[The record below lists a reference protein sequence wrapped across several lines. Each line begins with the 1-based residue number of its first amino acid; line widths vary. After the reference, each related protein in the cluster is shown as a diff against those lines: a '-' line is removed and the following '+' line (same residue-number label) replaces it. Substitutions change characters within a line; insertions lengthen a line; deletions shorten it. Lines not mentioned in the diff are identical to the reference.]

1 MTTASPIQS
10 TPRTKRMTLGAV
22 TSGPI
27 ERPHA
32 VLIYGPEG
40 VGKSSFAASAPKPIV
55 IGTEDGTGA
64 LDVARFPSPESW
76 QDILDALDELTQ
88 AEHDYRTLVVDSIDW
103 AEPLA
108 WAEVCRA
115 GGKPDIESFGYGKG
129 YVAAVELW
137 RGLLARLELLRA
149 KRKMH
154 VVLIAHSQ
162 IRKLQN
168 PEGEDFDRYSIKLH
182 EKSAGPLK
190 EWADAM
196 LFASFE
202 VLTREDD
209 NKKVKGVETGRRVLR
224 TVRHAAY
231 DAKCRHGIPAE
242 LPLEWEAFDGAVRE
256 SMRVGQD
263 VTALL
268 GKVPGDVR
276 AKAQAWLDAR
286 RRLPHE
292 LLELKKKLEAKV
304 AEHESAKA
312 AQKAV
317 A

>member
-1 MTTASPIQS
+1 MTTAAPIQS
-10 TPRTKRMTLGAV
+10 TPRAKRMTLSAV
-22 TSGPI
+22 SSGPV
-27 ERPHA
+27 ERPFA
-32 VLIYGPEG
+32 VVVYGPEG
-40 VGKSSFAASAPKPIV
+40 VGKSSFAAGAPKPIF

-76 QDILDALDELTQ
+76 QDILDAVDELTQ
-88 AEHDYRTLVVDSIDW
+88 VEHDYRTLVIDSIDW

-137 RGLLARLELLRA
+137 RGLLARLEQLRA
-149 KRKMH
+149 KRKMN
-154 VVLIAHSQ
+154 VVLVAHAQ
-162 IRKLQN
+162 IKKLQN
-168 PEGEDFDRYSIKLH
+168 PEGEDFDRYTIKLH
-182 EKSAGPLK
+182 EKSSGPLK

-209 NKKVKGVETGRRVLR
+209 NKKIKGVETGRRILR

-231 DAKCRHGIPAE
+231 DAKSRHGIPAE
-242 LPLEWEAFDGAVRE
+242 LPLEWEAFDAAVRE
-256 SMRVGQD
+256 SMRVGED
-263 VTALL
+263 VKALL
-268 GKVPGDVR
+268 EKVAPEVK
-276 AKAQAWLDAR
+276 AKAKAWLDAR

-292 LLELKKKLEAKV
+292 LVELRKKLEEKANEKSAAK
-304 AEHESAKA
+304 